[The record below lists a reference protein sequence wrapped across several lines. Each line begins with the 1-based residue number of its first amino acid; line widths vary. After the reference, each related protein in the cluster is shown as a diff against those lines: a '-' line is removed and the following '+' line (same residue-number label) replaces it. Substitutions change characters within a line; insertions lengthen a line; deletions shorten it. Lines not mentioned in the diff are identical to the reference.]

1 MVSQVQS
8 EIGLAFSDK
17 KKMLLDKFKTIF
29 CSLFY
34 CLQFSNRYAC
44 NAKNPIYCLRWFLL
58 YSKRTG
64 TGLGQKTLR
73 YIICTEVHISENK
86 NFLEVCLHFVLTLN
100 AWDRFMA
107 DMHALNVMQDLV

>member
-17 KKMLLDKFKTIF
+17 KRCYWTSLKQFFAHFSTVFSSLIGMHVMQKSYLLS
-29 CSLFY
+29 SLI
-34 CLQFSNRYAC
+34 LT
-44 NAKNPIYCLRWFLL
+44 L
-58 YSKRTG
+58 KRTG

-86 NFLEVCLHFVLTLN
+86 KFFGSMPSVCFD
-100 AWDRFMA
+100 A
-107 DMHALNVMQDLV
+107 

>member
-44 NAKNPIYCLRWFLL
+44 NAKILSTVFADS
-58 YSKRTG
+58 YSKVR
-64 TGLGQKTLR
+64 
-73 YIICTEVHISENK
+73 E
-86 NFLEVCLHFVLTLN
+86 
-100 AWDRFMA
+100 
-107 DMHALNVMQDLV
+107 LVQV